1 VFSWYFSA
9 ENLEPYGAAFTA
21 VNHRFAPANAA
32 ALIQRAAC
40 STFAK
45 MISSQGMHWDFALIL
60 LFLGTAVPWL
70 GRRRVRQL
78 MQMPQTTK
86 QDRLLLYASTIGF
99 QWVAAGVIL
108 WRTGARRISLASLGF
123 QIPNAGIVVLASV
136 LLAALVLVNQ
146 LVSLHRISHG
156 TGETQ
161 GILPELARK
170 VFPQDFGER
179 LVFFAVVITVS
190 VCEEIIYR
198 GFAQHVFTNLLWES
212 VLGGIL
218 SSAALFSL
226 AHAYQGR
233 KGLIA
238 TFIVGV
244 LFSVARG
251 WTGSLI
257 PPILAHFVADFT
269 AGMMA
274 PSRFRS
280 SRSVGKDEPAD

>member
-1 VFSWYFSA
+1 
-9 ENLEPYGAAFTA
+9 
-21 VNHRFAPANAA
+21 
-32 ALIQRAAC
+32 
-40 STFAK
+40 

-60 LFLGTAVPWL
+60 LFLGTAVPLL

-86 QDRLLLYASTIGF
+86 QDRLLLYASTIAF

-108 WRTGARRISLASLGF
+108 WRTAARRISLASLGF
-123 QIPNAGIVVLASV
+123 QIPNGGIVALISA

-146 LVSLHRISHG
+146 LVSLHRISRG
-156 TGETQ
+156 AGETQ
-161 GILPELARK
+161 GILPELAAK

-198 GFAQHVFTNLLWES
+198 GFAQHVFRNSLWGS
-212 VLGGIL
+212 VLAGIMV
-218 SSAALFSL
+218 SAALFSL
-226 AHAYQGR
+226 AHAYQGK
-233 KGLIA
+233 KGIAA
-238 TFIVGV
+238 TFIVGI
-244 LFSVARG
+244 LFSTARS

-257 PPILAHFVADFT
+257 PPISAHFVADFT
-269 AGMMA
+269 AGMLA

-280 SRSVGKDEPAD
+280 PKAFSWEEPVK

>member
-1 VFSWYFSA
+1 MLSF
-9 ENLEPYGAAFTA
+9 
-21 VNHRFAPANAA
+21 
-32 ALIQRAAC
+32 
-40 STFAK
+40 
-45 MISSQGMHWDFALIL
+45 QGMHWDFALIL

-86 QDRLLLYASTIGF
+86 QDRLLLYASTIVF

-108 WRTGARRISLASLGF
+108 WRTGARHVPLAALGF
-123 QIPNAGIVVLASV
+123 QIPNAGVVALISA

-156 TGETQ
+156 AAETQ
-161 GILPELARK
+161 GILPDLAKK
-170 VFPQDFGER
+170 VFPQDSGER

-190 VCEEIIYR
+190 VCEELIYR
-198 GFAQHVFTNLLWES
+198 GFAQYVFSNLLWES
-212 VLGGIL
+212 TLGGIPA
-218 SSAALFSL
+218 SAALFSL

-233 KGLIA
+233 KGIIA
-238 TFIVGV
+238 TFIVAL
-244 LFSVARG
+244 LFSTARS

-269 AGMMA
+269 AGMLA

-280 SRSVGKDEPAD
+280 SRSIGEGEAGN